1 MFLGGGRRV
10 ADSCPEMRAL
20 QGSLCRECEPDKDKG
35 RSSLLSL
42 GVACVNQ
49 TACAERP
56 CGSRQCR
63 DAVCVAMLSDLVQ
76 RAGQQSPFSRVSI
89 CTALKSIRRP
99 AKAQSASPRV
109 SGFMTQWGLSDFYN
123 ITFSAVH
130 VTGF

>member
-1 MFLGGGRRV
+1 M

-20 QGSLCRECEPDKDKG
+20 QGSLCRECGRDKDKG
-35 RSSLLSL
+35 RSSFLEL

-49 TACAERP
+49 AACAERP
-56 CGSRQCR
+56 RGSRQCR

-123 ITFSAVH
+123 ITSSAVH